1 MNVVLNLS
9 SDGRVLSAGYYARPP
24 EGAVMID
31 EALLPTGDLTAYRY
45 VDGAFVYDPLPE
57 EEAQPAPTT
66 QERLDAL
73 ELAGLE
79 HDAALMELAAMLTG
93 GDA

>member
-1 MNVVLNLS
+1 MKVTLNLS
-9 SDGRVLSAGYYARPP
+9 ADGRVLAAGRYANPP
-24 EGAVMID
+24 KGAVTID
-31 EALLPTGDLTAYRY
+31 GALLPAGNLYAYRY

-57 EEAQPAPTT
+57 EEAQPAPTA

-79 HDAALMELAAMLTG
+79 RDAALMELAAMLTG